1 MPPLPVQKDRLSPG
15 EVRGSSPHPAGSE
28 SSLQSAPWP
37 LAPGGTELALSEPA
51 WNLEEE
57 RRQGWAVQEQH
68 VEAQGTG
75 LAMTKCHL
83 LHVTQ
88 PLWAL
93 ISTSENNRH
102 HFRESTKGPSDRNAH
117 QARNPIL
124 SYSTCSNAFIPLV

>member
-1 MPPLPVQKDRLSPG
+1 M
-15 EVRGSSPHPAGSE
+15 
-28 SSLQSAPWP
+28 
-37 LAPGGTELALSEPA
+37 LALSEPA

-93 ISTSENNRH
+93 ISTSENNRR
-102 HFRESTKGPSDRNAH
+102 HFRESAKGPSDRNTH
-117 QARNPIL
+117 QARNRFFL
-124 SYSTCSNAFIPLV
+124 KARAQMLLFRLFDFRL